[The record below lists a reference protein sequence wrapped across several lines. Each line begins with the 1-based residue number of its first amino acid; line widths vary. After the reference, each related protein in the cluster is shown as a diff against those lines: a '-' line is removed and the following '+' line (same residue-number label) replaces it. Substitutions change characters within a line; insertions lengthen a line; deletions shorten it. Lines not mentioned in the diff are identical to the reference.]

1 MIVLTL
7 ATLARVLISGSI
19 RQQAALS
26 GAPVLPPD
34 FQYYSP
40 EQQAQFMQAAQ
51 ATSGPVFIY
60 IFPAILALLGVWVGW
75 LLVGG
80 LLHLVVTMFGGRG
93 ETSYSINLVAWAG
106 LPFAI
111 RELVRAG
118 AMLATRQLIDAPGLS
133 GFAPVDPSGT
143 ATYLAALL
151 SLVDIYLI
159 WHMLL
164 LIIGVKLGNSLS
176 LVKAAS
182 GVIITLGIVVGV
194 EALLAYLVGKLGSL
208 TIIRPFF

>member
-1 MIVLTL
+1 
-7 ATLARVLISGSI
+7 
-19 RQQAALS
+19 
-26 GAPVLPPD
+26 
-34 FQYYSP
+34 
-40 EQQAQFMQAAQ
+40 
-51 ATSGPVFIY
+51 
-60 IFPAILALLGVWVGW
+60 
-75 LLVGG
+75 
-80 LLHLVVTMFGGRG
+80 
-93 ETSYSINLVAWAG
+93 
-106 LPFAI
+106 
-111 RELVRAG
+111 
-118 AMLATRQLIDAPGLS
+118 MLATRQLIDAPGLS